1 MNLFKSL
8 VLISSIGLFLTS
20 CSDKKEVKEVKKEV
34 IIKETVQSPTGITA
48 PIIIAPVVTPG
59 TTGL

>member
-1 MNLFKSL
+1 MNLFKNL
-8 VLISSIGLFLTS
+8 VLISSIGLFLSS

-34 IIKETVQSPTGITA
+34 IIKETVQSPKGVTGPMIIT
-48 PIIIAPVVTPG
+48 PVLTPG